1 MEEAYNIATERSSRR
16 KEEDVKRRQR
26 KIPSHT
32 ILQPGDRVLVRN
44 FSESGGTGKIRPY
57 WQPEIQRVIE
67 GMGDLP
73 VTYKIQPE
81 QNPKAKV
88 RILHRNHLLLC
99 DNLLD
104 NFNWNIK
111 IDHEK
116 TNTGQERKAHRIQ
129 PNLRKRR
136 TIIDQSDTDSSE
148 DSDLEK
154 VQITP

>member
-1 MEEAYNIATERSSRR
+1 M
-16 KEEDVKRRQR
+16 
-26 KIPSHT
+26 
-32 ILQPGDRVLVRN
+32 LVRN
-44 FSESGGTGKIRPY
+44 LSERGGTGKIRSY
-57 WQPEIQRVIE
+57 WQPEIHRVIE

-81 QNPKAKV
+81 HNLKAKV
-88 RILHRNHLLLC
+88 LILHRNYLLLS

-116 TNTGQERKAHRIQ
+116 TNTGQERKAQPIQ

-136 TIIDQSDTDSSE
+136 TIKNQSDTDSSK
-148 DSDLEK
+148 DSK
-154 VQITP
+154 G